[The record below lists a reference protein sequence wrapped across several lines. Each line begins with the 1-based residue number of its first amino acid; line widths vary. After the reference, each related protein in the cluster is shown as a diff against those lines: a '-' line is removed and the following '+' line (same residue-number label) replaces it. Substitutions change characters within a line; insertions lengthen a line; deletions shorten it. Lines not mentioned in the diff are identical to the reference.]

1 MLLADDFDARCGLDV
16 VEMILT
22 ECIYIVLA
30 FTGSL
35 VAWSEV
41 VVVLPG
47 RAYRFTPWQDRWE
60 AVVAVIG
67 H

>member
-1 MLLADDFDARCGLDV
+1 MASVALEFGIRQAGATCICSPHVCSGASQFMLLADDFDARCGLDV

-35 VAWSEV
+35 VA
-41 VVVLPG
+41 
-47 RAYRFTPWQDRWE
+47 
-60 AVVAVIG
+60 
-67 H
+67 